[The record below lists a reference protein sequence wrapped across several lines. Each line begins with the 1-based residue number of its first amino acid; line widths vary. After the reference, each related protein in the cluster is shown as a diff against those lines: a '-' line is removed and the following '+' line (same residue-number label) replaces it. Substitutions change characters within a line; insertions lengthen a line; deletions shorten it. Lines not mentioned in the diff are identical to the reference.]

1 MICFAI
7 GRDAVIITCY
17 IFRLYCPWLMTYHPE
32 RFQIH
37 SPSEIACMLRSMQDK
52 AERLRMRFA
61 DSAETVIT
69 CVLGVDLKNGC
80 VFLDCAASPA
90 QNRLALQSRGIS
102 FEAVINRVRI
112 AFRANRLRQ
121 ASFNGRPALVME
133 LPESIVRYQR
143 RESVR
148 HALDHALIRIPAG
161 SEREI
166 TANVRDISVGGMT
179 LIDEAG
185 AISYGV
191 NALYQ
196 GCELRLPET
205 RPVMVNIR
213 FRNMMMVLGKRG
225 GPVSRIGCQFA
236 DLDDA
241 EAVKIRRFVADVE
254 RQHRMR
260 ADSEEG

>member
-1 MICFAI
+1 
-7 GRDAVIITCY
+7 
-17 IFRLYCPWLMTYHPE
+17 MTYNPE

-37 SPSEIACMLRSMQDK
+37 SQSEIASMLRSMQEK
-52 AERLRMRFA
+52 AERLRMRFS

-102 FEAVINRVRI
+102 FEAVVNRVRI

-121 ASFNGRPALVME
+121 ASFNGRVALVME

-143 RESVR
+143 REHVR
-148 HALDHALIRIPAG
+148 HALDHALIHIPSG
-161 SEREI
+161 SGGKA
-166 TANVRDISVGGMT
+166 TAIVRDISVGGMT

-191 NALYQ
+191 NALYR
-196 GCELRLPET
+196 GCELLLPEV
-205 RPVMVNIR
+205 RPVVVNIR
-213 FRNMMMVLGKRG
+213 FRNMMMVPGKRG
-225 GPVSRIGCQFA
+225 GSVSRIGCQFT
-236 DLDDA
+236 DLEDS
-241 EAVKIRRFVADVE
+241 EAVRIRRFVADVE
-254 RQHRMR
+254 RQLRMR
-260 ADSEEG
+260 AGSEES